1 MWKIEK
7 DGKVYLSWW
16 VPAVIFAVV
25 AALTFM
31 LVSSC
36 VAQWEEIPDTGTTID
51 FGGIFNSEATA
62 VSGTA
67 IHAEESYWLGL
78 TGSQIGSH
86 EEIISQDLGARAQA
100 GVWFKGI
107 SLQGFVEFDRDLSD
121 ENTYTTGAYGRK
133 KFEFD
138 KLDLIFAV
146 GSMVEGEDKK
156 DEFGLEEDSV
166 DVLPYYI
173 SIVGVEYDFRD
184 NVGIFGKVIG
194 NPSLDFSKTKGDFI
208 LGADIALDTNLMLK
222 IQSQTEFEFSDG
234 DSSVETESSILLS
247 ILLD

>member
-1 MWKIEK
+1 MWKIDK
-7 DGKVYLSWW
+7 DDKVHLSWW

-36 VAQWEEIPDTGTTID
+36 VAQWEEIPDTGTTVG
-51 FGGIFNSEATA
+51 FGGIFDSDATA

-78 TGSQIGSH
+78 TGSQIASA
-86 EEIISQDLGARAQA
+86 EEVISQDLSARAQA